1 MFWKKSFAKPFIDS
15 KDNKH
20 LESQA
25 HVGTGAVY
33 TFLPG
38 LLPLHLS
45 SFSHTHCQ
53 FSLCLQEN
61 NTQLNFQDLNIVL
74 FPCRS
79 HRNSFSPPLYLIRER
94 ESAITN
100 INATQK
106 PLGTCEV
113 KKYKIPPKS
122 RSMSAQITFFAKA
135 SGRKKDPP
143 NKQTVFISFL
153 FCNCTLFL

>member
-1 MFWKKSFAKPFIDS
+1 MSERNENIGEDMFWKKSFAKPFIDS
-15 KDNKH
+15 KGNKH

-94 ESAITN
+94 DSAITN

-113 KKYKIPPKS
+113 KKYKIPPKKQVNVS
-122 RSMSAQITFFAKA
+122 TNYFFCK
-135 SGRKKDPP
+135 GFRKKEGSP
-143 NKQTVFISFL
+143 
-153 FCNCTLFL
+153 